1 VTVSVVVDVSVIK
14 TVAVEELVEVTT
26 LVALTVEVNVIVLLP
41 GTVLVRKSVLVI
53 VPEDRVS
60 VPEIVTYTVVVHGLA
75 IELEVVVHASVMC
88 DSSPIRRM
96 IELK

>member
-1 VTVSVVVDVSVIK
+1 M
-14 TVAVEELVEVTT
+14 
-26 LVALTVEVNVIVLLP
+26 
-41 GTVLVRKSVLVI
+41 I

-88 DSSPIRRM
+88 GSSPIRRM